1 MTCPTKIKFEKR
13 QNTNTLSASKEP
25 IKDTDKGQSSQAKQ
39 WSGD

>member
-13 QNTNTLSASKEP
+13 QNSNTLDASKEA
-25 IKDTDKGQSSQAKQ
+25 IKDKNNGQSSQAKQ